1 MTVSLVTDPSAL
13 AGVCARVAAAPRIGL
28 DTEFHNERSYTAHL
42 MVIQLAFDDG
52 VALIDCLAVPDL
64 RPLAVALAEAK
75 IVGHALQGDLRI
87 FADQF
92 ELLPAQAFDTQVAAA
107 FCGFGFSISLV
118 DLVREIA
125 GVSLR
130 KSQTV
135 SDWSH
140 RPLSPKQ
147 IEYLVDDVA
156 HLFALE
162 DGLRERLQKR
172 GRLEWALEECRA
184 LVDLD
189 RYRPDP
195 RRLYLRVPGNARMSR
210 RELGILNELAILRD
224 RVARERNIPLKF
236 VLPDDV
242 MAGLV
247 HVRPKT
253 TDELGQ
259 LRRLDAGMRRQLGA
273 QIVETIKRGEA
284 IPEDGLPPKA
294 PRPLSS
300 QREAFIG
307 VLAVLVNAI
316 AAEND
321 VPSATLLSRSVLER
335 VARELPQSIE
345 ELRAVLDLS
354 PWRERLILEPLWAT
368 MNGRRALRVAG
379 YEEGVPRPVFGE

>member
-1 MTVSLVTDPSAL
+1 LTVTTVDDASAL
-13 AGVCARVAAAPRIGL
+13 EEVCARVAAAPRVGL

-52 VALIDCLAVPDL
+52 VAIVDCLAVRDL
-64 RPLAVALAEAK
+64 RPLAVALAESK

-92 ELLPAQAFDTQVAAA
+92 DLLPAVAFDTQVGAA

-140 RPLSPKQ
+140 RPFSAKQ

-162 DGLRERLQKR
+162 DGLRERLEKR
-172 GRLEWALEECRA
+172 GRLEWALEECRT
-184 LVDLD
+184 LVDPD

-195 RRLYLRVPGNARMSR
+195 RRLYMRVPGNARMSR

-253 TDELGQ
+253 PDDLGQ

-284 IPEDGLPPKA
+284 IPEEALPPKA
-294 PRPLSS
+294 ARPLSA
-300 QREAFIG
+300 QREAF
-307 VLAVLVNAI
+307 VALLAVLVNAI
-316 AAEND
+316 AAAND
-321 VPSATLLSRSVLER
+321 VPSATLLSRASLER

-345 ELRAVLDLS
+345 ELRAALDLA
-354 PWRERLILEPLWAT
+354 PWRERLILEPLWET
-368 MNGRRALRVAG
+368 MNGQRALRVSG
-379 YEEGVPRPVFGE
+379 YAEGVPRPAFGE

>member
-1 MTVSLVTDPSAL
+1 MVEDAGAL
-13 AGVCARVAAAPRIGL
+13 EEVCARIAAAPRVGL

-52 VALIDCLAVPDL
+52 VAIVDCLAVRDL
-64 RPLAVALAEAK
+64 RPLVVALAEAK

-87 FADQF
+87 LADQF
-92 ELLPAQAFDTQVAAA
+92 ELLPAQAFDTQIAAA

-118 DLVREIA
+118 DLVREIT
-125 GVSLR
+125 GVNLR

-140 RPLSPKQ
+140 RPFSAMQ
-147 IEYLVDDVA
+147 IEYLVDDVR

-162 DGLRERLQKR
+162 DGLRERLGKR
-172 GRLEWALEECRA
+172 GRLDWALEECRT
-184 LVDLD
+184 LVDPD

-210 RELGILNELAILRD
+210 RELGVLNELAILRD
-224 RVARERNIPLKF
+224 RVARERNTPLKF

-253 TDELGQ
+253 SEDLSQ

-273 QIVETIKRGEA
+273 QIIETIKRGEA
-284 IPEDGLPPKA
+284 IPEEALPPKA
-294 PRPLSS
+294 PRPLSA
-300 QREAFIG
+300 QREAF
-307 VLAVLVNAI
+307 VALLAVLVNAI
-316 AAEND
+316 AAADD
-321 VPSATLLSRSVLER
+321 VPSATLLSRASLER

-345 ELRAVLDLS
+345 ELRAVLDLA
-354 PWRERLILEPLWAT
+354 PWRERLLLEPLWET
-368 MNGRRALRVAG
+368 MNGQRALRVAG
-379 YEEGVPRPVFGE
+379 YAEGVPRPAFGE

>member
-1 MTVSLVTDPSAL
+1 MDPGAL
-13 AGVCARVAAAPRIGL
+13 EPLCARIAAAPRVGL

-52 VALIDCLAVPDL
+52 VAIVDCLAVPDL
-64 RPLAVALAEAK
+64 RPLALALAEAK

-92 ELLPAQAFDTQVAAA
+92 EILPAQAFDTQVAAA
-107 FCGFGFSISLV
+107 FCGFGFSVSLV
-118 DLVREIA
+118 DLVRDLT

-147 IEYLVDDVA
+147 IDYLVDDVR

-172 GRLEWALEECRA
+172 GRIEWALEECRT

-189 RYRPDP
+189 RYRADP
-195 RRLYLRVPGNARMSR
+195 RRLYVRVPGNARMSR

-253 TDELGQ
+253 ADDLGQ
-259 LRRLDAGMRRQLGA
+259 LRRLDAGMRRQLGT
-273 QIVETIKRGEA
+273 QIIETIKRGEA
-284 IPEDGLPPKA
+284 IPEDALPPKA
-294 PRPLSS
+294 PRPLSA
-300 QREAFIG
+300 QREAFVG

-316 AAEND
+316 AAQND
-321 VPSATLLSRSVLER
+321 VPSASLLSRAVLER
-335 VARELPQSIE
+335 VARDLPQSIE
-345 ELRAVLDLS
+345 ELRAVLDLA
-354 PWRERLILEPLWAT
+354 PWRERLILEPLWET
-368 MNGRRALRVAG
+368 MNGQRALRVAG
-379 YEEGVPRPVFGE
+379 YSEGVPRPVFGE

>member
-1 MTVSLVTDPSAL
+1 MTVATVEDQGAL
-13 AGVCARVAAAPRIGL
+13 EEVCTRIAAAPRVGL

-42 MVIQLAFDDG
+42 MVIQLAFEDG
-52 VALIDCLAVPDL
+52 VAIIDCLAVKDL

-75 IVGHALQGDLRI
+75 VVGHALQGDLRI
-87 FADQF
+87 LADEF

-107 FCGFGFSISLV
+107 FCGFGFSVSLV
-118 DLVREIA
+118 DLVRELT

-147 IEYLVDDVA
+147 IDYLVDDVR

-162 DGLRERLQKR
+162 DGLRQRLEKR
-172 GRLEWALEECRA
+172 ERLEWAIEECRA

-189 RYRPDP
+189 RYRLDP

-253 TDELGQ
+253 QDELGQ
-259 LRRLDAGMRRQLGA
+259 LRRIDAGMRRQLGA
-273 QIVETIKRGEA
+273 QIIETIKRGEA
-284 IPEDGLPPKA
+284 IPEDALPPKA
-294 PRPLSS
+294 PRPLSA
-300 QREAFIG
+300 QREAF
-307 VLAVLVNAI
+307 VALLAVLVNAI
-316 AAEND
+316 AAQND
-321 VPSATLLSRSVLER
+321 VPPATLLSRATLER
-335 VARELPQSIE
+335 VARDLPQSIE
-345 ELRAVLDLS
+345 ELRAVLDLV
-354 PWRERLILEPLWAT
+354 PWRERLVLEPLWET
-368 MNGRRALRVAG
+368 MNGHRALRVAG
-379 YEEGVPRPVFGE
+379 YEEGVPRPAFGE